1 MAFPEHELVSAEK
14 FLEWIGTQEGRFELV
29 DGHIVRMMAGAK
41 QSHNVVSANI
51 LATLLPQ
58 ARRAGCRT
66 TSSAPAV
73 RTGPGSMRYPDVAV
87 DCGPSDP
94 DALESVQP
102 TMVVEVASPGTS
114 AIDATDKL
122 DEYRALESILLIL
135 FVDPDV
141 ISVKLYRRVGP
152 STWHVEKYDDPDQ
165 TIDLSEIGG
174 VLSLQDIY
182 ESLSPLPRP
191 RLRLV
196 GQHAAGG
203 P

>member
-1 MAFPEHELVSAEK
+1 
-14 FLEWIGTQEGRFELV
+14 
-29 DGHIVRMMAGAK
+29 
-41 QSHNVVSANI
+41 
-51 LATLLPQ
+51 
-58 ARRAGCRT
+58 
-66 TSSAPAV
+66 
-73 RTGPGSMRYPDVAV
+73 
-87 DCGPSDP
+87 
-94 DALESVQP
+94 
-102 TMVVEVASPGTS
+102 MVVEVASPGTS